1 MDINL
6 EFDAAAMAAPQSFR
20 DGMQAAANTLDQEFA
35 GNYEVNVSVGYGDF
49 RGAPLANQDRSEGG
63 LDYQGVGG
71 AGFVESYSDLRSLLA
86 AHATSQDQQTAVA
99 NLPDTASLQG
109 RSSFKIS
116 SAQAKAMGVLDP
128 FSSAL
133 DGAVGMGTLF
143 VGTLLYNGALHEL
156 THALGRLAGSSLDLF
171 RFNEDGSGNRVY
183 GAAIP
188 ATPAYFSIDGG
199 ATKLADFGINSDPGD
214 WLNGGVQ
221 DGGLKG
227 HAFDDPFDETVGFVG
242 LSQVD
247 ITAMNVL
254 GFAAAA
260 PANAGLVQD
269 GNGNLDYLQYSG
281 PNLVASDLVP
291 IGTSLPI
298 LAEGDFAN
306 DGVSQLVGQD
316 PNSGSIDLLTVG
328 KSGLQSSQLEQG
340 SYWNVVGA
348 GDFDRSG
355 RTAIATQNAATGQVD
370 LLWFTGTQLTSSLL
384 LDAPYQHVVGAA
396 DFNGDGQT
404 DLVTQDPTGG
414 QLDFLFFNG
423 PSLVQSAQTPDSYW
437 PVHDVT
443 NSGNQSIM
451 VSQDPASGQL
461 DYLQFNG
468 TSIAQTL
475 LRPGA
480 PSGFTPVQ
488 GTQAAAQLFSV

>member
-1 MDINL
+1 
-6 EFDAAAMAAPQSFR
+6 
-20 DGMQAAANTLDQEFA
+20 
-35 GNYEVNVSVGYGDF
+35 
-49 RGAPLANQDRSEGG
+49 
-63 LDYQGVGG
+63 
-71 AGFVESYSDLRSLLA
+71 
-86 AHATSQDQQTAVA
+86 
-99 NLPDTASLQG
+99 
-109 RSSFKIS
+109 
-116 SAQAKAMGVLDP
+116 
-128 FSSAL
+128 
-133 DGAVGMGTLF
+133 MGTLF